1 MDNLTICYIF
11 VIMKRALMTKVI
23 FKFLDTKYPT
33 AYVKKTIFGNLTM
46 YGDDHVSTHGLTVEL
61 CKWFDVTQEFARHT
75 IKSWESTLPMV
86 VSIRNSTN
94 PDVWVADAAA
104 FNTTTL

>member
-1 MDNLTICYIF
+1 M
-11 VIMKRALMTKVI
+11 RKVI
-23 FKFLDTKYPT
+23 FKFLDTKYPN
-33 AYVKKTIFGNLTM
+33 AFVKQTIFGSLTM

-61 CKWFDVTQEFARHT
+61 CKWFDVTQVFARHT
-75 IKSWESTLPMV
+75 IQTWESTLPMV

-94 PDVWVADAAA
+94 PDVWVADAVV

>member
-1 MDNLTICYIF
+1 
-11 VIMKRALMTKVI
+11 
-23 FKFLDTKYPT
+23 
-33 AYVKKTIFGNLTM
+33 
-46 YGDDHVSTHGLTVEL
+46 VEL

-94 PDVWVADAAA
+94 PDVWVADAVV

>member
-1 MDNLTICYIF
+1 MQLLAANVNQYNGISDELLTLEGIF
-11 VIMKRALMTKVI
+11 DAKGNRVN
-23 FKFLDTKYPT
+23 D
-33 AYVKKTIFGNLTM
+33 KKTIFGNLTM
-46 YGDDHVSTHGLTVEL
+46 YGDDYVSTHGLTVEL

-94 PDVWVADAAA
+94 PDVWVADAVV